1 MSLLTL
7 IVNPTAGNGYAL
19 KMEEP
24 IRQELEKRGVAHTI
38 LRTEYPG
45 HATVLARRAAQE
57 ADCTGVVSVGGDGTA
72 FEVACGLMGTDA
84 PLGVIP
90 AGTGNDFVK
99 TVGIPRKPMAALE
112 KILSCAP
119 RPVDVGSMNDRLFLN
134 VCGTGFDV
142 TALDYTVEAKKYV
155 RGILPYLVGLV
166 RAIAHY
172 KPVHVR
178 MEADGQ
184 IHERDVLICSV
195 ANGRFIGGGI
205 PICPEAAPD
214 DGLLDLVV
222 VETRPRWMIPF
233 YLPGL
238 LMGKVLTFGVT
249 SHCRCRKVELV
260 SRGMRLNV
268 DGEILSL
275 DAASFAV
282 QPGRLMLY
290 W

>member
-112 KILSCAP
+112 KILSGAP

-142 TALDYTVEAKKYV
+142 TVLDYTVEAKKYV

-184 IHERDVLICSV
+184 
-195 ANGRFIGGGI
+195 
-205 PICPEAAPD
+205 
-214 DGLLDLVV
+214 
-222 VETRPRWMIPF
+222 
-233 YLPGL
+233 
-238 LMGKVLTFGVT
+238 
-249 SHCRCRKVELV
+249 
-260 SRGMRLNV
+260 
-268 DGEILSL
+268 
-275 DAASFAV
+275 V
-282 QPGRLMLY
+282 Q
-290 W
+290 

>member
-19 KMEEP
+19 KMEQP
-24 IRQELEKRGVAHTI
+24 IRHVLEEQDVPYTI

-45 HATVLARRAAQE
+45 HATALARKAAQA

-72 FEVACGLMGTDA
+72 YEVACGLMGTSV

-112 KILSCAP
+112 RILTGVP

-142 TALDYTVEAKKYV
+142 TVLDYTVAAKKYV
-155 RGILPYLVGLV
+155 RGILPYLIGLV

-172 KPVHVR
+172 RPVHVR
-178 MEADGQ
+178 METDGVVQ
-184 IHERDVLICSV
+184 ERDVLICSV

-222 VETRPRWMIPF
+222 VENRPRWMIPF

-238 LMGKVLTFGVT
+238 LMGKVLAFGVT
-249 SHCRCRKVELV
+249 SHCRCRKVEIV
-260 SRGMRLNV
+260 SPGMRLNV

-275 DAASFAV
+275 DGASFAV
-282 QPGRLMLY
+282 QPGRLLLY

>member
-1 MSLLTL
+1 
-7 IVNPTAGNGYAL
+7 
-19 KMEEP
+19 
-24 IRQELEKRGVAHTI
+24 
-38 LRTEYPG
+38 
-45 HATVLARRAAQE
+45 
-57 ADCTGVVSVGGDGTA
+57 
-72 FEVACGLMGTDA
+72 
-84 PLGVIP
+84 
-90 AGTGNDFVK
+90 
-99 TVGIPRKPMAALE
+99 LE
-112 KILSCAP
+112 KILTGAP

-142 TALDYTVEAKKYV
+142 TVLDYTVAAKKYV
-155 RGILPYLVGLV
+155 RGILPYLIGLV

-172 KPVHVR
+172 RPVHVR
-178 MEADGQ
+178 MEADGRVQ
-184 IHERDVLICSV
+184 ERDVLICSV

-205 PICPEAAPD
+205 PICPDAAPD

-222 VETRPRWMIPF
+222 VENRPRWMIPF

-238 LMGKVLTFGVT
+238 LMGKVLSFGVT
-249 SHCRCRKVELV
+249 SHCRCTRVELV

-275 DAASFAV
+275 DSASFAV

>member
-19 KMEEP
+19 KMEQP
-24 IRQELEKRGVAHTI
+24 IRQVLEEQDVPYTI

-45 HATVLARRAAQE
+45 HATALARKAAQA

-72 FEVACGLMGTDA
+72 YEVACGLMGTSV

-112 KILSCAP
+112 RILTGVP

-142 TALDYTVEAKKYV
+142 TVLDYTVAAKKYV
-155 RGILPYLVGLV
+155 RGILPYLIGLV

-172 KPVHVR
+172 RPVHVR
-178 MEADGQ
+178 METDGVVQ
-184 IHERDVLICSV
+184 ERDVLICSV

-222 VETRPRWMIPF
+222 VENRPRWMIPF

-238 LMGKVLTFGVT
+238 LMGKVLAFGVT
-249 SHCRCRKVELV
+249 SHCRCREVEIV
-260 SRGMRLNV
+260 SPGMRLNV

-275 DAASFAV
+275 DGASFAV
-282 QPGRLMLY
+282 QPGRLLLY